1 MKRNTINQQVDNHI
15 VSQLLAGSQSPAAE
29 ATTTATSPAFDRL
42 KRDLETAL
50 SSGQDATQQLY
61 DLSAALCASV
71 LRKCLDPQRKTA
83 VERDTVS
90 DNAMSPVLQQLRRDI
105 WRDLALL
112 DNTRYNAIEATDW
125 RYNADGNVETY
136 TDNHAALEDYGA
148 IIGDSIGDGLDIVHA
163 GVVALLEQAAEHAE
177 GPGWLDKPYT
187 VRRLDKR
194 IYLRLDDSAAYR
206 DDETTPIQEAYRA
219 IREMVEASRS
229 IKADPTSRHT
239 YVELPTPDDA
249 DRIYYRAGRYANV
262 GGYDCGGNYTAGLLE
277 VADYMDIIERLELTP
292 RQRDIIEMRMAGYG
306 DRAIAAYYGT
316 TKQAVQNAVKRVQ
329 IKAEKIGFT
338 PEMWRE
344 MTGQHID
351 ID

>member
-1 MKRNTINQQVDNHI
+1 MKRKTMNQVDSHI
-15 VSQLLAGSQSPAAE
+15 VAQLLAESQSPAAE
-29 ATTTATSPAFDRL
+29 DTTVTSPAFDQL

-50 SSGQDATQQLY
+50 ASGQDATQQLY

-90 DNAMSPVLQQLRRDI
+90 NSAMSPVLQQLRRDI

-136 TDNHAALEDYGA
+136 TDDHAALEDYGA

-177 GPGWLDKPYT
+177 GPGWLDKPHT

-194 IYLRLDDSAAYR
+194 VYLRLDDSAAYR
-206 DDETTPIQEAYRA
+206 DEETTPIQEAYRA

-229 IKADPTSRHT
+229 VKADPTSRHT
-239 YVELPTPDDA
+239 YVELPTPDDT

-262 GGYDCGGNYTAGLLE
+262 GGYDSMGNYTAGLLD
-277 VADYMDIIERLELTP
+277 VVDYKQIIDRLDMTP

-306 DRAIAAYYGT
+306 DKAIATYYGI
-316 TKQAVQNAVKRVQ
+316 TKQAVQNTVTRIQ
-329 IKAEKIGFT
+329 RKAEAIGFT
-338 PEMWRE
+338 PSMWRE
-344 MTGQHID
+344 MTGQDID
-351 ID
+351 IE